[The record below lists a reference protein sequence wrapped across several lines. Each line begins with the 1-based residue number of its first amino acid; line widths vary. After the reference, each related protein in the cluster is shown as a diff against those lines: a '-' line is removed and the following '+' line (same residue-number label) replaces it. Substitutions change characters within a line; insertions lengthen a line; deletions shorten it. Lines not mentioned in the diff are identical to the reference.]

1 MEGRWPVAR
10 TRCGKAGSGL
20 RAGTRLSQALQHVR
34 ANARHDRDKSRMGE
48 SRKSG
53 SVRGDGASR
62 TPTSTQK
69 THLSRYPAA
78 SNPADAR

>member
-34 ANARHDRDKSRMGE
+34 ANARQDRDKSRMRE

-53 SVRGDGASR
+53 SVRGVR
-62 TPTSTQK
+62 RKPHLYSTKPRFFRKRLPSVMFQ
-69 THLSRYPAA
+69 
-78 SNPADAR
+78 